1 MKKKHK
7 TIYIYDQI
15 GGEGINAM
23 DIVRELD
30 GVEGNI
36 DIHINSGG
44 GSVSQGVSIYNTIKQ
59 YDKGAVTVYVDGLA
73 ASIASIIALA
83 GERLVMAEGSLLMW
97 HYAHTI
103 MAGNATDF
111 RKEAEVLE
119 QHNNTLIDI
128 YASNTPLS
136 REEIDGMMA
145 AETWLTAAEAHELGI
160 ATDIAGELKQV
171 ASVDID
177 VFNNAPNELLE
188 ILDLNS
194 KSFSTPE
201 EPAEEPAEEVEEKSD
216 SGPQD
221 KVDENA
227 DHLQENLE
235 KDSFIDNIGDQQK
248 DNLEASKEANDFAR
262 LEAARQRLATIEKL
276 AAL

>member
-1 MKKKHK
+1 MNKKHK
-7 TIYIYDQI
+7 RIYIYDQI

-23 DIVRELD
+23 DIVKELD
-30 GVEGNI
+30 GVEGNV

-83 GERLVMAEGSLLMW
+83 GEKLVMAEGSLLMW
-97 HYAHTI
+97 HYAHTV
-103 MAGNATDF
+103 MAGNAADF

-136 REEIDGMMA
+136 REEIDAMMA
-145 AETWLTAAEAHELGI
+145 AETWLTAAEAYELGI
-160 ATDIAGELKQV
+160 STDISGELKQA
-171 ASVDID
+171 ASVNID

-188 ILDLNS
+188 ILD
-194 KSFSTPE
+194 FSATE
-201 EPAEEPAEEVEEKSD
+201 EPDEQVEEEVEEKVEEKEETTED
-216 SGPQD
+216 NG
-221 KVDENA
+221 VENTI
-227 DHLQENLE
+227 E
-235 KDSFIDNIGDQQK
+235 KEYSNIEDNED
-248 DNLEASKEANDFAR
+248 SKEANDLEASEEAENFAR
-262 LEAARQRLATIEKL
+262 LEAARQRLATLTKL